1 MDAEILF
8 RDRIED
14 LKIEAGSDI
23 MKVTEAIEN
32 KLKKMPGYLMMT
44 IEVRRSMVEKMAKIV
59 LMDSKDSFLII
70 DK

>member
-1 MDAEILF
+1 M
-8 RDRIED
+8 
-14 LKIEAGSDI
+14 EAGRDI

-44 IEVRRSMVEKMAKIV
+44 IEVRRSMVEKMTKIV
-59 LMDSKDSFLII
+59 LMDSKDSFLRL

>member
-32 KLKKMPGYLMMT
+32 KLKKTPGYLMMT